1 MNGLYQRLY
10 VAVGLLC
17 VLAFLLPL
25 MVQFAAALIPVL
37 GIAGIVIVLVRL
49 VWFYT
54 RRY

>member
-25 MVQFAAALIPVL
+25 MVQFVAVALPLAGVI
-37 GIAGIVIVLVRL
+37 GIVIVLVRL

-54 RRY
+54 SRY